1 MFAQPCV
8 RRYRPIGMRNLLV
21 DLRDAIRGLRRDPG
35 FAAIVIA
42 TLAMTIGA
50 TTAMF
55 AIVNG
60 VLMQPLAYPDAGRL
74 VWMQEIWRE
83 VSRDGRA
90 FEVNERHFEHWRR
103 QAATFDS
110 MAQYLAL
117 PANLTSG
124 GPAAQITLVRASD
137 SLFTVL
143 REGAAVGRVLQAGDD
158 RAGGPD
164 VVVIGNGLW
173 KQRFGGRLDVID
185 TAIVIDGKP
194 FTVIGVLPAAF
205 RLPQRDRLVAGIDA
219 VVPLRIS
226 AGWIGDHNNAAV
238 GRLTDSATLD
248 QARAELE
255 LLQRH
260 AGEMATAESGQR
272 VTLAATLDPLAEAVV
287 GRARRGI
294 VLLFGAMLAVLAIAC
309 SNLTNLGL
317 IRAVTRAREGAI
329 RSALGAGRGRLMVRS
344 FVEHAVLA
352 WAGGVLGIAVA
363 YGALRLLVHTAPL
376 DLPRIDEVTLD
387 VRVLAFA
394 LGIIV
399 ITAVIISILPIRQLS
414 GQDPQ
419 AALRS
424 GSASAGQGPAALRA
438 RTLLTSAQIAMAV
451 TLLAVMA
458 LLGSSLFRLMQ
469 TDYGFSADAV
479 LSAPVALPAARY
491 RSDRLKIEAY
501 DRTLAVV
508 AAIPGVRSVSSTSML
523 PMRGEGQIN
532 FVVARGTNPPR
543 NEQPNANFRFVA
555 PEYFAVL
562 ELPVTRGRVFAADE
576 RRGLTPAVISASL
589 AQRLWPSQDALGKV
603 FSRGIEGEAGFE
615 VVGIA
620 ADARITSLERT
631 PPPMVYLPYWW
642 QTRPTFSLLI
652 NTGVDAAALGT
663 AVRRAIER
671 IDPEIAVG
679 QIRPLEQTIEAA
691 TAGRRYQTRLF
702 GLFGAAS
709 LLIATLGVYAVT
721 AYSVARRRREMN
733 IRVALGASRGNVV
746 TLLLWQTATAVV
758 PGVAIGLA
766 GAAALGSVLA
776 NQLFEVQPRDPVLL
790 AAAAITVAGAAISAS
805 LLATRRGLALE
816 PAAALREE

>member
-1 MFAQPCV
+1 
-8 RRYRPIGMRNLLV
+8 MRNLQV
-21 DLRDAIRGLRRDPG
+21 DLRDAIRGLRRDRG
-35 FAAIVIA
+35 FAATVIA
-42 TLAMTIGA
+42 TLALTMGA

-60 VLMQPLAYPDAGRL
+60 VLLQPLPYPDAGRL
-74 VWMQEIWRE
+74 VWMREIWRE

-124 GPAAQITLVRASD
+124 GPATQITVVRASD

-143 REGAAVGRVLQAGDD
+143 REGPAVGRVLQAGDD
-158 RAGGPD
+158 RDGGPD
-164 VVVIGNGLW
+164 VVVIGDGLW
-173 KQRFGGRLDVID
+173 KQRFGGRLDVLG

-194 FTVIGVLPAAF
+194 FTVIGVLPPAF

-238 GRLTDSATLD
+238 GRLKPRATIA

-255 LLQRH
+255 LLQRR
-260 AGEMATAESGQR
+260 AGEIATAESGQR

-287 GRARRGI
+287 GRARRG
-294 VLLFGAMLAVLAIAC
+294 VALLFGAMLAVLAIAC

-317 IRAVTRAREGAI
+317 IRAVTRARDGAI
-329 RSALGAGRGRLMVRS
+329 RSALGAGRRRLVVRA
-344 FVEHAVLA
+344 FVEHAALA
-352 WAGGVLGIAVA
+352 SAGGVLGLAVA
-363 YGALRLLVHTAPL
+363 SGALRLLVYTAPL
-376 DLPRIDEVTLD
+376 DVPRIDEVTLD
-387 VRVLAFA
+387 VPVLAFA
-394 LGIIV
+394 FGIMV
-399 ITAVIISILPIRQLS
+399 ITAVLISILPIRQLS

-419 AALRS
+419 AALRT
-424 GSASAGQGPAALRA
+424 GSASAGQGASALRA

-451 TLLAVMA
+451 MLLAVMA
-458 LLGSSLFRLMQ
+458 LLGSSLFRVIQ

-479 LSAPVALPAARY
+479 LSVPVALPAARY
-491 RSDRLKIEAY
+491 DSDRVTIAAY
-501 DRTLAVV
+501 DRTLAEV

-532 FVVARGTNPPR
+532 FVVADGTNPPPTDR
-543 NEQPNANFRFVA
+543 PSANFRFVA
-555 PEYFAVL
+555 PDYFAAL
-562 ELPVTRGRVFAADE
+562 ELPVARGRVFAADQ

-589 AQRLWPSQDALGKV
+589 AQRLWPSQDPLGKV
-603 FSRGIEGEAGFE
+603 FSRGIDGEGGFE

-620 ADARITSLERT
+620 ADARTTSPERT
-631 PPPMVYLPYWW
+631 PPPMVYVPYWW
-642 QTRPTFSLLI
+642 QARATFSLLI
-652 NTGVDAAALGT
+652 NTGVDAAAIGPT
-663 AVRRAIER
+663 VRRAIER

-679 QIRPLEQTIEAA
+679 QIRPLGQTIAAA

-702 GLFGAAS
+702 VLFGAAS

-721 AYSVARRRREMN
+721 AYSVAKRRREMN
-733 IRVALGASRGNVV
+733 IRVALGASRGKVV
-746 TLLLWQTATAVV
+746 ALLLRQTVIAVV
-758 PGVAIGLA
+758 PGVAVGLA
-766 GAAALGSVLA
+766 GAAALGGVIA

-790 AAAAITVAGAAISAS
+790 SAAAITVAGAAMSAS

>member
-1 MFAQPCV
+1 
-8 RRYRPIGMRNLLV
+8 MRNLQV
-21 DLRDAIRGLRRDPG
+21 DLRDAIRGLRRDRG
-35 FAAIVIA
+35 FAATVIA
-42 TLAMTIGA
+42 TLALTMGA

-60 VLMQPLAYPDAGRL
+60 VLLQPLPYPDAGRL
-74 VWMQEIWRE
+74 VWMREIWRE

-124 GPAAQITLVRASD
+124 GPATQITVVRASD

-143 REGAAVGRVLQAGDD
+143 REGPAVGRVLQAGDD
-158 RAGGPD
+158 RDGGPD
-164 VVVIGNGLW
+164 VVVIGDGLW
-173 KQRFGGRLDVID
+173 KQRFGGRLDVLG

-194 FTVIGVLPAAF
+194 FTVIGVLPPAF

-238 GRLTDSATLD
+238 GRLKPRATIA

-255 LLQRH
+255 LLQRR
-260 AGEMATAESGQR
+260 AGEIATAESGQR

-287 GRARRGI
+287 GRARRG
-294 VLLFGAMLAVLAIAC
+294 VALLFGAMLAVLAIAC

-317 IRAVTRAREGAI
+317 IRAVTRARDGAI
-329 RSALGAGRGRLMVRS
+329 RSALGAGRRRLVVRA
-344 FVEHAVLA
+344 FVEHAALA
-352 WAGGVLGIAVA
+352 SAGGVLGLAVA
-363 YGALRLLVHTAPL
+363 SGALRLLVYTAPL
-376 DLPRIDEVTLD
+376 DVPRIDEVTLD
-387 VRVLAFA
+387 VPVLAFA
-394 LGIIV
+394 FGIMV
-399 ITAVIISILPIRQLS
+399 ITAVLISILPIRQLS

-419 AALRS
+419 AALRT
-424 GSASAGQGPAALRA
+424 GSASAGQGASALRA

-451 TLLAVMA
+451 MLLAVMA
-458 LLGSSLFRLMQ
+458 LLGSSLFRVIQ

-479 LSAPVALPAARY
+479 LSVPVALPAARY
-491 RSDRLKIEAY
+491 DSDRVTIAAY
-501 DRTLAVV
+501 DRTLAEV

-532 FVVARGTNPPR
+532 FVVADGTNPPPTDR
-543 NEQPNANFRFVA
+543 PSANFRFVA
-555 PEYFAVL
+555 PDYFAAL
-562 ELPVTRGRVFAADE
+562 ELPVARGRVFAADQ

-589 AQRLWPSQDALGKV
+589 AQRLWPSQDPLGKV
-603 FSRGIEGEAGFE
+603 FSRGIDGEGGFE

-620 ADARITSLERT
+620 ADARTTSPERT
-631 PPPMVYLPYWW
+631 PPPMVYVPYWW
-642 QTRPTFSLLI
+642 QARATFSLLI
-652 NTGVDAAALGT
+652 NTGVDAAAIGPT
-663 AVRRAIER
+663 VRRAIER

-679 QIRPLEQTIEAA
+679 QIRPLEQTIAAA

-702 GLFGAAS
+702 VLFGAAS

-721 AYSVARRRREMN
+721 AYSVAKRRREMN
-733 IRVALGASRGNVV
+733 IRVALGASRGKVV
-746 TLLLWQTATAVV
+746 ALLLRQTVIAVV
-758 PGVAIGLA
+758 PGVAVGLA
-766 GAAALGSVLA
+766 GAAALGGVIA
-776 NQLFEVQPRDPVLL
+776 NQLFEVQPQDPVLL
-790 AAAAITVAGAAISAS
+790 SAAAITVAGAAMSAS